1 MNRIHIIVGLATLGA
16 SLAPDA
22 SVQAQQPQQNRMT
35 FFVTSEGLGSGGN
48 LGGIDGADRHCQALA
63 AAVGA
68 GDRTWHAY
76 LSTQATGN
84 QPAVNAGDRIGP
96 GPWYNS
102 KGQRIG
108 RDVDDLHGY
117 NNNVSKQTALTEA
130 GESINDVLDP
140 PPNQHN
146 ILTGSRF
153 DGMAFPPEVDKTCSN
168 WTNGGDT
175 GSAQGGHHDRTGV
188 YTSWNS
194 AHPSKSCSQEALVA
208 DGGYGA
214 FYCFAID

>member
-1 MNRIHIIVGLATLGA
+1 MNRVRIIAGLAALVALG
-16 SLAPDA
+16 APDA
-22 SVQAQQPQQNRMT
+22 FAQAQQPQNPMT
-35 FFVTSEGLGSGGN
+35 FFVTSVGLGNGGH
-48 LGGIDGADRHCQALA
+48 LDGLAGVDRHCQMLA

-68 GDRTWHAY
+68 GNRTWRAY

-84 QPAVNAGDRIGP
+84 QPAVNARDRIGQ
-96 GPWYNS
+96 GPWYNA
-102 KGQRIG
+102 KGQRVG
-108 RDVDDLHGY
+108 RDLADLHGY
-117 NNNVSKQTALTEA
+117 NNNVSKQTALTEK
-130 GESINDVLDP
+130 GEDINGVLDP

-146 ILTGSRF
+146 ILTGSQF
-153 DGMAFPPEVDKTCSN
+153 DGTAFPPGVDKTCSS

-175 GSAQGGHHDRTGV
+175 GSAQGGHHDRTGAF
-188 YTSWNS
+188 TSWNS